1 MFLFIEFSPHR
12 LTQNAYG
19 SQKYN
24 HNHIDFYANMCEYR
38 HNQINKTK
46 RLTNKMETTTDG
58 IEPVTLS
65 EVLAL
70 DTWNEARTSDQ
81 LQNFISRR
89 HQEVGTLDIEE

>member
-1 MFLFIEFSPHR
+1 
-12 LTQNAYG
+12 
-19 SQKYN
+19 
-24 HNHIDFYANMCEYR
+24 
-38 HNQINKTK
+38 
-46 RLTNKMETTTDG
+46 METTTDG

-89 HQEVGTLDIEE
+89 HQEVGILDIEE

>member
-1 MFLFIEFSPHR
+1 MLP
-12 LTQNAYG
+12 QNAYG

-24 HNHIDFYANMCEYR
+24 HNHIDFLANMCEYR

-46 RLTNKMETTTDG
+46 RLKTKMETTSDG

-70 DTWNEARTSDQ
+70 DTWNQSRTTDQ
-81 LQNFISRR
+81 LQSFITRR
-89 HQEVGTLDIEE
+89 HQEVGILDEEE